1 MVGVTRVYPA
11 DIYLLQVNNRNT
23 SVSVV
28 NLEPVHDQWRRSGV
42 FIVNFE
48 HISRL
53 ILVSLLLILNM
64 LFADWVLASF
74 SIGIIA

>member
-1 MVGVTRVYPA
+1 MMIMRSCCKMVGVTRVYPA

-64 LFADWVLASF
+64 
-74 SIGIIA
+74 

>member
-64 LFADWVLASF
+64 
-74 SIGIIA
+74 